1 MFAVNGQ
8 NPWATPQSSA
18 ASPSSNP
25 AQSSYG
31 QDLVANNPAQG
42 GVYSGGFGY
51 GADSQP
57 LTTPTA
63 AQYAAANAGG
73 PMGPFPDSSGPL
85 NTPTAAQYAAANANG
100 PMGPFQSGGPSG
112 GSSPFANPTFEN
124 YGGYNPAQYATLATA
139 NNLAQ
144 QLGGNVMQT
153 RMAPGSPFA
162 VPNQNSIYL
171 GGNDPLNAGLLAQ
184 RYAKYDRATADAMT
198 RDEMRMMNPNAGPSY
213 GSDTSIFQ
221 AMPGGL
227 QNLGNGNAF
236 TSQIG
241 RNYAPGAAGLGTA
254 GQSGN
259 SGGFQNFQSGGFP
272 GFGGFPQQ
280 GVHSVPQNGGMG
292 GGYNPFQGFV
302 GGLGRSSNFMRANP
316 FGSSF
321 TGYRARQP
329 QLGGGMY
336 SALRGNPFLYGALGA
351 GAGGGMSYAMG
362 GPSGG
367 FDAAGNYLGR

>member
-1 MFAVNGQ
+1 MFAINGQ
-8 NPWATPQSSA
+8 NPWAMQQPPT
-18 ASPSSNP
+18 ASPAADP
-25 AQSSYG
+25 GQTSYG
-31 QDLVANNPAQG
+31 QSLVANNPAQG
-42 GVYSGGFGY
+42 GVYGTGFGY
-51 GADSQP
+51 GSDSQP
-57 LTTPTA
+57 LNTPTA

-73 PMGPFPDSSGPL
+73 PMGPFQ
-85 NTPTAAQYAAANANG
+85 A
-100 PMGPFQSGGPSG
+100 SG
-112 GSSPFANPTFEN
+112 GSNSASQSGQGAPSPFANPTFEN
-124 YGGYNPAQYATLATA
+124 YSGYNPAQYATLGTA

-153 RMAPGSPFA
+153 QMAQGSPFS
-162 VPNQNSIYL
+162 VPNQNAVYL

-198 RDEMRMMNPNAGPSY
+198 RDEMRMMNPSAGPSY

-221 AMPGGL
+221 ARPGGA
-227 QNLGNGNAF
+227 QNLGGGNAF

-241 RNYAPGAAGLGTA
+241 RNFSPGAAGLGTA
-254 GQSGN
+254 GNSGN

-272 GFGGFPQQ
+272 GFGGSFAGGFPQQ
-280 GVHSVPQNGGMG
+280 QHGGGQSGGIG

-336 SALRGNPFLYGALGA
+336 SALQGNPFLYGAMAA
-351 GAGGGMSYAMG
+351 GAGGGRSPYAI
-362 GPSGG
+362 
-367 FDAAGNYLGR
+367 Y